1 MTTLNFLQELD
12 EPLEKPS
19 PDFDIL
25 EYIDEIEYQGQ
36 EQEEIHFIYR
46 PHKTQRHLH
55 ESTARFRIA
64 TCGRRWGKT
73 SACVMEL
80 IRFACETPR
89 SVCWWVSPVYRQAL
103 RAFRLTKGMVKDVAV
118 KTLRG
123 EMRITLE
130 NGSVIE
136 FRSADNPD
144 TLRGEGVHFLVID
157 EAATVKQEAWEEVL
171 RPTLT
176 DTGGRAMIVG
186 TPKGRNWFY
195 RLWVRGQDDQFPQYQ
210 SWKFPTSSN
219 PFIPKEEIEE
229 ARRTLP
235 ENVFRQEYLAEFL
248 EESAGVFRGIH
259 ACIQG
264 EEEAPKPGRRYVIGW
279 DVAKRQDFSVFTVMD
294 LKRKHVVHFERVNH
308 IEYSRQLDILES
320 LAKEYNDA
328 EVLMDSTGVGDPL
341 LEQAEDRGIDVQGY
355 QLTSRSKQQLIEN
368 LAVAIERQELTFPHI
383 PVLIHELEI
392 FQYELTRSGN
402 IRYEA
407 PQGFHDDAVIS
418 LALAWWAASH
428 HTPLQIF

>member
-1 MTTLNFLQELD
+1 MTDRLNFLEELD
-12 EPLEKPS
+12 EPAVS
-19 PDFDIL
+19 ASDFDLGDAI
-25 EYIDEIEYQGQ
+25 EEIEYQGKP
-36 EQEEIHFIYR
+36 QEEVHFIYH
-46 PHKTQRHLH
+46 PHQTQRLLH
-55 ESTARFRIA
+55 ESKARFRIA

-80 IRFACETPR
+80 IRFACERPR

-103 RAFRLTKGMVKDVAV
+103 RAFRLTKGMVKDIAV
-118 KTLRG
+118 KALRG
-123 EMRITLE
+123 ELRIVLE

-171 RPTLT
+171 RPTLS

-195 RLWVRGQDDQFPQYQ
+195 RLWVRGQDDRFPQYE
-210 SWKFPTSSN
+210 SWSFPTSSN
-219 PFIPKEEIEE
+219 PLIPPEEVEE
-229 ARRTLP
+229 ARLTLP

-248 EESAGVFRGIH
+248 DESAGVFRNIRS
-259 ACIQG
+259 CIEG
-264 EEEAPKPGRRYVIGW
+264 EEEPPRDGHRYVIGW

-294 LKRKHVVHFERVNH
+294 LDTRHVVHLERVNQ

-320 LAKEYNDA
+320 LAKEYHDA
-328 EVLMDSTGVGDPL
+328 RILMDSTGVGDPL
-341 LEQAEDRGIDVQGY
+341 LEQAEDRGLDVEGFQI
-355 QLTSRSKQQLIEN
+355 TAKSKQQLIEN
-368 LAVAIERQELTFPHI
+368 LAVGVERKQLTFPHI
-383 PVLIHELEI
+383 PVLIHELEM
-392 FQYELTRSGN
+392 FQYELTRSGH

-407 PQGFHDDAVIS
+407 PQGAHDDTVLS
-418 LALAWWAASH
+418 LALAWWAVSH
-428 HTPLQIF
+428 HTPLQVF